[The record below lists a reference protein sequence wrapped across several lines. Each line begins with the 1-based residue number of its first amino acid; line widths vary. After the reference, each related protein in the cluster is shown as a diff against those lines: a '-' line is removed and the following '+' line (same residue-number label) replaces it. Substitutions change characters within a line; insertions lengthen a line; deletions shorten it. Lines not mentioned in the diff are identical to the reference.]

1 MKDVAE
7 SVLAR
12 LLDIARANRLV
23 YNELLMRYILERI
36 FYRIGKSGHS
46 GKFILKGGTLFVCW
60 QGGFDHRPTM
70 DADMLYRGVGT
81 PEHLKAVFTEI
92 CTVPTPDDGLRID
105 VASMTAERILEDAEY
120 GGVRLSFNAHIGRSR
135 TQVQIDVGVGDAVTP
150 TAKMAAYP
158 TLLDFPAPRMRIY
171 PPETAI
177 AEKFETL
184 VRRGMLNSR
193 MKDFYDIWKLKT
205 LFDYDI
211 NVLGK
216 AIART
221 FERRKRPIPTE
232 RPIALTERF
241 WNDPVKQQQ
250 WHAFLRKSR
259 LDVGNRTLHD
269 IIHEISDFLTPVINR
284 LNA

>member
-12 LLDIARANRLV
+12 LLNIAKANGLV

-36 FYRIGKSGHS
+36 FYRVGKSRHS
-46 GKFILKGGTLFVCW
+46 GKFILKGGNLFVFW
-60 QGGFDHRPTM
+60 QGGFDFRPTM
-70 DADMLYRGVGT
+70 DADMLYRGAGT
-81 PEHLKAVFTEI
+81 PEQLKAVFTEI
-92 CTVPTPDDGLRID
+92 CAAQTPDDGLRID
-105 VASMTAERILEDAEY
+105 ITSMTAEHILDDAEY
-120 GGVRLSFNAHIGRSR
+120 GGVRLSFNVHIGRSR

-150 TAKMAAYP
+150 TAKMANYP
-158 TLLDFPAPRMRIY
+158 ALLDFPAPRLRMY

-184 VRRGMLNSR
+184 VRRGMINSR

-211 NVLGK
+211 EVLGR

-232 RPIALTERF
+232 CPIALTKRF
-241 WNDPVKQQQ
+241 WSDPVKQKQ
-250 WHAFLRKSR
+250 WQAFLRKSR
-259 LDVGNRTLHD
+259 LDVGNRTLRN
-269 IIHEISDFLTPVINR
+269 IVHEISDFLTPVVNR
-284 LNA
+284 LNT